1 MDSSDVRTVTVKLTK
16 RSAEEV
22 MKCSQVYYY
31 CGSIKKNMSTSYQV
45 VMCPKHAM
53 QQIGHKFSRSRAILH
68 DTSQLGQHLF

>member
-16 RSAEEV
+16 QSAEEV
-22 MKCSQVYYY
+22 MKCSQVYY
-31 CGSIKKNMSTSYQV
+31 CGSILATSKV